1 MEANY
6 ENGLGRSDNVEKNIK
21 ERKAVVLEAK
31 RACCEEKM
39 EKKCEEALAQIERN
53 RYAEKIEYDGFRNVV
68 KLGIAFFQKK
78 CLVKK
83 GR

>member
-1 MEANY
+1 M
-6 ENGLGRSDNVEKNIK
+6 KNRE

-39 EKKCEEALAQIERN
+39 EKECEEALAQIERN

-68 KLGIAFFQKK
+68 
-78 CLVKK
+78 
-83 GR
+83 